1 MSAIASGRPAALVL
15 AAGVGSRFYPLTCT
29 RAKAA
34 APLAGVPLIERLV
47 RRLAAQGITRIVIN
61 LHHQADTITRLV
73 GDGSPLGVSVR
84 YSWEPVILGSGGG
97 PRRALPLLDSDPFF
111 ILNGD
116 TLTDLDLDALL
127 GDHHR
132 SGALVTLAVVPHPVP
147 GRYGGVLV
155 EDSGTVAGFVRPGDP
170 RPSWHFVGVQVA
182 AKAAF
187 APFPDGAP
195 LESVSGIYLDLIR
208 ARPGSVRAWRT
219 GGWFLDIGTPADYLR
234 AALALAAAEGRP
246 AVQVGAGCR
255 IAPTARLE
263 RTILWD
269 RVVVGA
275 GARLVDAVVADGTVV
290 PPGASFERAALAPRD
305 ACPVR
310 PPARVCDDLV
320 VAPIGPGPTAG

>member
-1 MSAIASGRPAALVL
+1 MNASPPARPAALVL
-15 AAGVGSRFYPLTCT
+15 AAGLGSRFYPLTCT

-34 APLAGVPLIERLV
+34 APLSGVSLIERLL
-47 RRLAAQGITRIVIN
+47 RRLAAQSITRIVVN
-61 LHHQADTITRLV
+61 LHHQADSITRLV

-84 YSWEPVILGSGGG
+84 YSWEPAVLGSGGG
-97 PRRALPLLDSDPFF
+97 PRRALPLLDSDPFL

-127 GDHHR
+127 GDHRR

-155 EDSGTVAGFVRPGDP
+155 ERDGSVSGFVRPGDP

-182 AKAAF
+182 AKAVF
-187 APFPDGAP
+187 APFPDGEP
-195 LESVSGIYLDLIR
+195 FESVSGIYRDLVR
-208 ARPGSVRAWRT
+208 TSPGSVRAWRT
-219 GGWFLDIGTPADYLR
+219 EGWFLDIGTPGDYLR
-234 AALALAAAEGRP
+234 VALALAAAEGGP
-246 AVQVGAGCR
+246 SVQIGAGCR
-255 IAPTARLE
+255 IDPTARLE

-275 GARLVDAVVADGTVV
+275 GARLVDTVVADGAVV
-290 PPGASFERAALAPRD
+290 PPGVSFERAALAPGD

-310 PPARVCDDLV
+310 PPAHASGGLV
-320 VAPIGPGPTAG
+320 VARLGERQ

>member
-1 MSAIASGRPAALVL
+1 MSAIPSGRPAALVL
-15 AAGVGSRFYPLTCT
+15 AAGLGSRFYPLTCT

-34 APLAGVPLIERLV
+34 APLAGVPLIERLL
-47 RRLAAQGITRIVIN
+47 RQLAARGITRIVVN

-73 GDGSPLGVSVR
+73 GDGGPLGISVR
-84 YSWEPVILGSGGG
+84 YSWEPAVLGSGGG
-97 PRRALPLLDSDPFF
+97 PRRALPLLDSDPFL

-127 GDHHR
+127 ADHQL

-155 EDSGTVAGFVRPGDP
+155 EPDGSVSGFAQPGDP

-182 AKAAF
+182 AKAVF
-187 APFPDGAP
+187 APFPDGEP
-195 LESVSGIYLDLIR
+195 LESVSGIYRDLIR
-208 ARPGSVRAWRT
+208 ARPASVRAWPTESR
-219 GGWFLDIGTPADYLR
+219 FLDIGTPGDYLR
-234 AALALAAAEGRP
+234 ASLDLAAAEGRP

-255 IAPTARLE
+255 IDPTARLE
-263 RTILWD
+263 RAILWD

-275 GARLVDAVVADGTVV
+275 GARLVDTVVADSTVV
-290 PPGASFERAALAPRD
+290 PPGASFDRVALAPRD

-310 PPARVCDDLV
+310 PPARASGGLV
-320 VAPIGPGPTAG
+320 VAHLGEQE